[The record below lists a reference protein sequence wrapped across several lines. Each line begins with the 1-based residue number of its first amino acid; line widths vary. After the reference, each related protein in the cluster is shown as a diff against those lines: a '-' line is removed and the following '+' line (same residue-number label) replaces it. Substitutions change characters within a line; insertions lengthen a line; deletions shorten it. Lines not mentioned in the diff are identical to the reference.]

1 MYRTIVTALIVSASS
16 PVVAQEASN
25 VTAAVMSQDQI
36 VAFNKA
42 VADFTAGQQAQQA
55 GDNATAVAKYDAALP
70 AIRDAVKVQPDN
82 LNNVNF
88 LANALYAA
96 AAANV
101 ALNKIDAVPP
111 LYEESLP
118 YWRKVVEA
126 KPTDATSSMVLTSV
140 LIQLG
145 NFKLSKQDK
154 EGASPLYVEAMS
166 LARKSVGEN
175 GNAANR
181 NLLLSAIIGASQTSD
196 DPALKSEAAAMSKAM
211 MADGTV
217 DAVNK
222 PAAQILAGSG
232 K

>member
-1 MYRTIVTALIVSASS
+1 MYRAIVAALLLSASC
-16 PVVAQEASN
+16 PVVAQEASS

-55 GDNATAVAKYDAALP
+55 GDNVTAVTRYDAALP
-70 AIRDAVKVQPDN
+70 AIRDSVKAQPDN

-101 ALNKIDAVPP
+101 ALKKIDAVPP

-118 YWRKVVEA
+118 YWRKVVDA

-154 EGASPLYVEAMS
+154 EGAAPLYVEAMS
-166 LARKSVGEN
+166 LARKSVGAN

-196 DPALKSEAAAMSKAM
+196 DPALKSEGAAMSKAM